1 MVRWGI
7 VGDRDLG
14 AVCAI
19 KNGLAKQRL
28 VLVLVCGLLCI
39 VAGFGAEQSHAVET
53 KVETKVEP
61 TKPRYQIREIQNTLE
76 EAFTHNVSLIDANG
90 DSVQL
95 SDLVAEPKQQPVI
108 MQFIFTSCANVC
120 PVMSTILRAVQKDLV
135 GKAQLIS
142 ISIDPEFDDADKL
155 QDYAKTFDAQP
166 HWRFFTG
173 ELDDIIRL
181 QKQIDIYQQ
190 NKMRHQ
196 PVTFFLLNQRLF
208 RLDGLPS
215 KEDTLAEL
223 DKMLEETQL
232 NSTKRIESRL
242 KR

>member
-1 MVRWGI
+1 MVRWKIFGHI
-7 VGDRDLG
+7 DLG
-14 AVCAI
+14 AVNTV

-28 VLVLVCGLLCI
+28 FLVRICGLLWI
-39 VAGFGAEQSHAVET
+39 LAVLGAEQSHA
-53 KVETKVEP
+53 VEP
-61 TKPRYQIREIQNTLE
+61 TKPRYQIREIQNTLDQ
-76 EAFTHNVSLIDANG
+76 AFTQKVSLINSNG
-90 DSVQL
+90 DTVQL
-95 SDLVAEPKQQPVI
+95 SDLVAGHKQQPVI
-108 MQFIFTSCANVC
+108 MQFIFTSCTNVC
-120 PVMSTILRAVQKDLV
+120 PVMSTILRAVQSDLV

-142 ISIDPEFDDADKL
+142 ISIDPEFDDAIEL
-155 QDYAKTFDAQP
+155 QNYAMKFGAQA

-173 ELDDIIRL
+173 ELNDIIRL

-232 NSTKRIESRL
+232 SVLSPG
-242 KR
+242 

>member
-1 MVRWGI
+1 MKRWTK
-7 VGDRDLG
+7 VSFRYLS
-14 AVCAI
+14 AVYVI
-19 KNGLAKQRL
+19 KNDYAKRCL
-28 VLVLVCGLLCI
+28 LSAFFCGLLCI
-39 VAGFGAEQSHAVET
+39 FAALSVEQSHA
-53 KVETKVEP
+53 VEP
-61 TKPRYQIREIQNTLE
+61 TKPRYQIREIQNTLD
-76 EAFTHNVSLIDANG
+76 EAFTQKVSLIDAKG

-95 SDLVAEPKQQPVI
+95 SDLVGRQQQTVI

-135 GKAQLIS
+135 GKAQLVS
-142 ISIDPEFDDADKL
+142 ISIDPEFDDTDKL
-155 QDYAKTFDAQP
+155 QNYAKKFDAQS

-173 ELDDIIRL
+173 ELNDIIRL

-232 NSTKRIESRL
+232 SVSRPG
-242 KR
+242 

>member
-1 MVRWGI
+1 MYRWKI
-7 VGDRDLG
+7 VGQRDLC
-14 AVCAI
+14 AVYAV
-19 KNGLAKQRL
+19 KNSLAKQRL
-28 VLVLVCGLLCI
+28 LSVLFSGLFLILAVLGI
-39 VAGFGAEQSHAVET
+39 EPSDAVE
-53 KVETKVEP
+53 P
-61 TKPRYQIREIQNTLE
+61 NKPRYQIREIQNTLD
-76 EAFTHNVSLIDANG
+76 EAFTQKVSLIDANG
-90 DSVQL
+90 GAVQL
-95 SDLVAEPKQQPVI
+95 SDLVAEHRQQPVI

-120 PVMSTILRAVQKDLV
+120 PVMSTLLRVVQKDLV

-142 ISIDPEFDDADKL
+142 ISIDPEFDDSNKL
-155 QDYAKTFDAQP
+155 QDYAKKFDAQP

-173 ELDDIIRL
+173 ELNDIIRL
-181 QKQIDIYQQ
+181 QKQIDVYQQ

-232 NSTKRIESRL
+232 SVSSPG
-242 KR
+242 